1 MLLPPDAAAP
11 SQADNGTMLKSLTA
25 RKQSTSDGS
34 LTIRLAGLDD
44 APALAR
50 LAALDSS
57 RAPRGAVLVAEVD
70 DEIWAALSLDDG
82 HAVGDPFRP
91 SAEALWMLNE
101 RSRRLRG
108 ERRGRMQRL
117 PRVWPAGA

>member
-1 MLLPPDAAAP
+1 
-11 SQADNGTMLKSLTA
+11 MLKSLTP
-25 RKQSTSDGS
+25 RKTPSDAA
-34 LTIRLAGLDD
+34 LTIRFAGLADE
-44 APALAR
+44 PALAR

-57 RAPRGAVLVAEVD
+57 RTPRGAVLVADVGGEL
-70 DEIWAALSLDDG
+70 WAALSLDDG

-91 SAEALWMLNE
+91 SAEALWMLTE
-101 RSRRLRG
+101 RSRQLRR